1 MSEKEFDFTKKK
13 RVVVK
18 IGSSSLNRGETGNL
32 NFTKLE
38 HLVRELCD
46 MRNRGMD
53 VCLVSSGAIA
63 VGRQT
68 IGLNERPK
76 DISTKQA
83 CAAVGQARL
92 MMTYQRMFAEYNQ
105 IAGQI
110 LMTKNTMVNP
120 VSREN
125 AQNTFEELFRLGVIP
140 IVNENDTVSTY
151 EMQFGDNDT
160 LSAIVS
166 SLVGADLL
174 ILLSDID
181 GLFTDDPHKNPD
193 AKLIKVVDKIDTK
206 LLGMAKGSTGSDVGT
221 GGMATKL
228 TAAKIATLSGA
239 DMVIANGVDVCI
251 LHHIIDDDFTGTSN
265 SLFMQPSPAICIT
278 FSSPWTS
285 TFFSARRFI
294 NSGRNVSAIFSWM
307 TSDSHALHTPILC
320 VLAFNIIS
328 IAISKS
334 AVSSTKI

>member
-1 MSEKEFDFTKKK
+1 MDQSSFHFHEKK

-18 IGSSSLNRGETGNL
+18 IGSSSLNYEETGNL

-38 HLVRELCD
+38 HLVRELCNL
-46 MRNRGMD
+46 RNRGMD

-63 VGRQT
+63 VGRQSLGMT
-68 IGLNERPK
+68 ERPREL
-76 DISTKQA
+76 STKQA

-92 MMTYQRMFAEYNQ
+92 MMIYQKLFAEYNQ
-105 IAGQI
+105 VAGQV

-125 AQNTFEELFRLGVIP
+125 AKNTFDELFRLGAIP

-160 LSAIVS
+160 LSAIVA
-166 SLVGADLL
+166 SLIGADLL

-193 AKLIKVVDKIDTK
+193 AKLIEVVEKMDSDI
-206 LLGMAKGSTGSDVGT
+206 LGMAKSTTGSDVGT

-228 TAAKIATLSGA
+228 TAAKIATLSGT
-239 DMVIANGVDVCI
+239 DMIIANGADVCV
-251 LHHIIDDDFTGTSN
+251 LHHIFDDSFRGTI
-265 SLFMQPSPAICIT
+265 FKAQKKETFRIQDCILET
-278 FSSPWTS
+278 
-285 TFFSARRFI
+285 I
-294 NSGRNVSAIFSWM
+294 G
-307 TSDSHALHTPILC
+307 
-320 VLAFNIIS
+320 
-328 IAISKS
+328 
-334 AVSSTKI
+334 

>member
-1 MSEKEFDFTKKK
+1 MEQKNFRFNEKK

-18 IGSSSLNRGETGNL
+18 IGSSSLNYEETGKL

-38 HLVRELCD
+38 HLVRELCNL
-46 MRNRGMD
+46 RNRGMD

-63 VGRQT
+63 AGRQT
-68 IGLNERPK
+68 LGMEERPK

-92 MMTYQRMFAEYNQ
+92 MMIYQRLFGEYNQ
-105 IAGQI
+105 VAGQV

-125 AQNTFEELFRLGVIP
+125 AKNTFNELFRLGVIP

-160 LSAIVS
+160 LSAIVA
-166 SLVGADLL
+166 SLIGADLL

-181 GLFTDDPHKNPD
+181 GLFTDDPHKNPA
-193 AKLIKVVDKIDTK
+193 AKLIEVVEHMDAEIY
-206 LLGMAKGSTGSDVGT
+206 GMAKSSTGSDVGT

-228 TAAKIATLSGA
+228 TAAKIATHSGA
-239 DMVIANGVDVCI
+239 DMIIANGRDVCI
-251 LHHIIDDDFTGTSN
+251 LHHIFDDTFTGTIFKASKKE
-265 SLFMQPSPAICIT
+265 T
-278 FSSPWTS
+278 F
-285 TFFSARRFI
+285 RIEDFI
-294 NSGRNVSAIFSWM
+294 LETIG
-307 TSDSHALHTPILC
+307 
-320 VLAFNIIS
+320 
-328 IAISKS
+328 
-334 AVSSTKI
+334 

>member
-1 MSEKEFDFTKKK
+1 MEQKNFHFSERK

-18 IGSSSLNRGETGNL
+18 IGSSSLNYEETGKL
-32 NFTKLE
+32 NFTKLD
-38 HLVRELCD
+38 HLVRELCNL
-46 MRNRGMD
+46 RNRGMD

-63 VGRQT
+63 AGKQT
-68 IGLNERPK
+68 LGMEERPR

-92 MMTYQRMFAEYNQ
+92 MMIYQRMFAEYNQ
-105 IAGQI
+105 IAGQV

-125 AQNTFEELFRLGVIP
+125 AKNTFEELFRLGVIP

-160 LSAIVS
+160 LSAIVA

-181 GLFTDDPHKNPD
+181 GLFTDDPHKNPSAELIEVVEHMD
-193 AKLIKVVDKIDTK
+193 ASIY
-206 LLGMAKGSTGSDVGT
+206 GMAKSSTGSDVGT

-228 TAAKIATLSGA
+228 TAAKIATRSGA
-239 DMVIANGVDVCI
+239 DMIIANGKDVCI
-251 LHHIIDDDFTGTSN
+251 LLNIFEDSFKGTIFQADKSESFRIEDF
-265 SLFMQPSPAICIT
+265 
-278 FSSPWTS
+278 
-285 TFFSARRFI
+285 
-294 NSGRNVSAIFSWM
+294 
-307 TSDSHALHTPILC
+307 ILET
-320 VLAFNIIS
+320 IG
-328 IAISKS
+328 
-334 AVSSTKI
+334 